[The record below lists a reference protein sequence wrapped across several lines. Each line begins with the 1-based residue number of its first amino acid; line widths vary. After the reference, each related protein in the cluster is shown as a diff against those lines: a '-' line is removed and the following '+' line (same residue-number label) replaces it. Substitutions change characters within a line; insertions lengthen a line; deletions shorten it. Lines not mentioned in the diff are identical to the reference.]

1 MPPKSGG
8 AQKLGNTQKLGN
20 RAYARSPIPVSS
32 SQKEISKFSSG
43 VGSQQK

>member
-8 AQKLGNTQKLGN
+8 AQKLGN

-32 SQKEISKFSSG
+32 SQKEISKFTSG
-43 VGSQQK
+43 AGSL